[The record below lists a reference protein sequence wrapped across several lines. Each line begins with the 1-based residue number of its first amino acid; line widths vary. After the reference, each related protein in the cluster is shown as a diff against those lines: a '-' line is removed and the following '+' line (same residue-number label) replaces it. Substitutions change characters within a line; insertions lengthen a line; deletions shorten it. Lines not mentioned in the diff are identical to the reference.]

1 MITKSPNTQ
10 INHKMSTNPYH
21 DDKRLLELLERW
33 QSGDFTRAD
42 EQELQSLAD
51 SDDFR
56 REAVEGFWS
65 LPETDHSQHL
75 SALRQRLRQQSGHGK
90 RAFFPQL
97 FMAAAAVLL
106 LVLAVVWLI
115 PSGEKTATL
124 AQQET
129 APAAPAAEQPIASN
143 LPEMKSSEP
152 EASRGKTS
160 PALDKMS
167 RSVVADNQPTGLF
180 ESGPAASDA
189 ATEVA
194 SSPPAPIQNQ
204 GGAVMDEVVV
214 SMPPARQ
221 SDTEMAQNASEEVDM
236 IQGNSAPRAKA
247 QKEYADASK
256 AKDAM
261 KKKAPALANESAP
274 AEGWAGFQDYLRKN
288 ARLTEAARQNNIT
301 GKVRVRFQL
310 DSNNQ
315 PVNFQIVQ
323 SLGYGCDEEAIRLIK
338 AYSWQRGK
346 TAEVTVDV
354 PFNR

>member
-1 MITKSPNTQ
+1 
-10 INHKMSTNPYH
+10 MSTNPYY

-51 SDDFR
+51 SDEFR

-65 LPETDHSQHL
+65 LPEADHSQHL
-75 SALRQRLRQQSGHGK
+75 AALRERLRNQSGHGR
-90 RAFFPQL
+90 RAFLPQ
-97 FMAAAAVLL
+97 FYMAAAAVFL
-106 LVLAVVWLI
+106 LVLAVVWLF
-115 PSGEKTATL
+115 PSQDKMAPMAEKEA
-124 AQQET
+124 
-129 APAAPAAEQPIASN
+129 APAAPPAEQPIASN
-143 LPEMKSSEP
+143 LPELKSSEP
-152 EASRGKTS
+152 EASRGYAS

-167 RSVVADNQPTGLF
+167 RSVAADNQPTGLF

-194 SSPPAPIQNQ
+194 SAPPAPVQNQ
-204 GGAVMDEVVV
+204 EGAVMDEVIV

-221 SDTEMAQNASEEVDM
+221 SDTEMTQDASEEVDM
-236 IQGNSAPRAKA
+236 IQGNSAPRAKSR
-247 QKEYADASK
+247 KEYADASK
-256 AKDAM
+256 AMDPM
-261 KKKAPALANESAP
+261 KKKASALASESAP
-274 AEGWAGFQDYLRKN
+274 ADGWDHFQDYLRKN

-310 DSNNQ
+310 DSSNQ
-315 PVNFQIVQ
+315 PGNFQIIQ

-346 TAEVTVDV
+346 NPEATVDV
-354 PFNR
+354 PFIR